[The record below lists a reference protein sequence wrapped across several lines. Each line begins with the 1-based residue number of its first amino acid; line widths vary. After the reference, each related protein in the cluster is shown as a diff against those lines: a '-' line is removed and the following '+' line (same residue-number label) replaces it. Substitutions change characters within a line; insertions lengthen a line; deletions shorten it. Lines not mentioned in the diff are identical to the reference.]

1 MFIGGQIC
9 FRKSW
14 YPVVRMFVPTEIR
27 KDPQINA
34 AIRAV
39 MAEESSYVRYIR
51 YSFDQDWTG
60 EWAVFFRV
68 VLSDEVASRTRRLE
82 TGNRVISR
90 IMDELDLPNLGMMPH
105 FDLRTESEQAE
116 LKGKDWEPLAA

>member
-1 MFIGGQIC
+1 
-9 FRKSW
+9 
-14 YPVVRMFVPTEIR
+14 MFVPTEVR

-34 AIRAV
+34 AIRRV
-39 MAEESSYVRYIR
+39 LAEESPWVRYIR
-51 YSFDQDWTG
+51 YSIDQDWTG

-68 VLSDEVASRTRRLE
+68 VLSDEVASRTRRNEIISRL
-82 TGNRVISR
+82 ISR
-90 IMDELDLPNLGMMPH
+90 ITDELDLPNLGMMPH

>member
-1 MFIGGQIC
+1 
-9 FRKSW
+9 
-14 YPVVRMFVPTEIR
+14 MFVPTEIR
-27 KDPQINA
+27 KDPQIIA
-34 AIRAV
+34 AIGKV
-39 MAEESSYVRYIR
+39 MAVESSCVRYIR

-105 FDLRTESEQAE
+105 FDFRTESEQAE
-116 LKGKDWEPLAA
+116 MNDRDWAPPTA